1 MGMAITHF
9 MWGYQPHFRIGQE
22 VVAKRSFQ
30 ILDDNFDPEIFLVGI
45 LTEEKDDRFLSC
57 VEPEEDFWIKSEDL
71 NKVAEIAKSIIKTYP
86 EKNIIQSL
94 PLAQERQFASL
105 SKKSIQ
111 DGIKSI
117 IDNHKFKPQGMSYW
131 VSFPSKVDCYLVSVV
146 IGLQDCVIDSFYR
159 LKKNKVRMH
168 EYRNI
173 EVPTSLIDATI
184 SEFLNHATEE
194 LTKPDPGLNDKKI
207 DSEDFIRYAGDRLMR
222 GIVCRIDQNCI
233 EGMHHLFRA
242 CCTVSSL
249 YYERSIGSG
258 TIILA
263 EKDHSAIQKTVLFEN
278 HYNLREY
285 RGARKLLEL
294 GRSNMGLHCDS
305 EKIYGLASIDK
316 YDPANEDL
324 FEVKIL
330 DHHHWELVHNNQTLM
345 RVHYGQPYL
354 PKISFEIEKL
364 RIDLPRIFKG
374 IGVNEIN
381 QLIQIVSEAA
391 KERHGTMLLISE
403 AAQGESRRLKTQG
416 IPLVP
421 CQLNS
426 QLLRSLTPIDGAVL
440 LSPDSKCYSI
450 GTILDGKAS
459 DTGDSSRGARYNSA
473 LKYIQSSQVPCI
485 AIVVSEDGG
494 IDLIPNLRPP
504 IKRSDIE
511 VNIAELRNL
520 CEIDTISWRIY
531 SKLLDWFDDHRFYLL
546 ESHCNLVN
554 KLKQKIDKRLDSEQ
568 PRNLKIIRSEYAPH
582 KEMDTEIY
590 YIKEKDS

>member
-1 MGMAITHF
+1 MGMTITHF
-9 MWGYQPHFRIGQE
+9 MWSYQPHFRIGQE
-22 VVAKRSFQ
+22 VAAKRIFQ
-30 ILDDNFDPEIFLVGI
+30 ILDGNFDPEVFIVGI
-45 LTEEKDDRFLSC
+45 LTEEKDDRYISC
-57 VEPEEDFWIKSEDL
+57 VEPEEDFWIKSEDF
-71 NKVAEIAKSIIKTYP
+71 NKVKEIAESIITTYP
-86 EKNIIQSL
+86 EKNIIQSH
-94 PLAQERQFASL
+94 PLAQERQLTAL

-117 IDNHKFKPQGMSYW
+117 IDNHKFKPHGMSYW

-146 IGLQDCVIDSFYR
+146 IGLQDSVINSFYG
-159 LKKNKVRMH
+159 LTKNKVPMH

-173 EVPTSLIDATI
+173 EVPTSLIAATL
-184 SEFLNHATEE
+184 SEFLNHVTEE

-222 GIVCRIDQNCI
+222 CIVWRIDQSCI

-249 YYERSIGSG
+249 YYERSVGAG

-263 EKDHSAIQKTVLFEN
+263 EKAHPAIQKKVLFEN

-330 DHHHWELVHNNQTLM
+330 DHHHWELMHNNRTLM
-345 RVHYGQPYL
+345 RVRYGQPYL

-364 RIDLPRIFKG
+364 RIDLPRIFLG
-374 IGVNEIN
+374 IGVKEIS
-381 QLIQIVSEAA
+381 QLIQLVSEAA

-403 AAQGESRRLKTQG
+403 AAQDEARRLKTQG

-426 QLLRSLTPIDGAVL
+426 QLLRNLTPIDGAVL
-440 LSPDSKCYSI
+440 LSPDCKCYSI

-473 LKYIQSSQVPCI
+473 LRYIQSAQVPCI

-494 IDLIPNLRPP
+494 IDLIPNLRLP

-511 VNIAELRNL
+511 LNITELSNL
-520 CEIDTISWRIY
+520 CKMNKISWRIY

-554 KLKQKIDKRLDSEQ
+554 NLKQKIDERLNSEQ
-568 PRNLKIIRSEYAPH
+568 PRDVKIIRSEYAPC
-582 KEMDTEIY
+582 KEMDTGIY